1 MGFQMRYLVA
11 AGVLGAAMM
20 ALSSCATLSEEQCQV
35 VDWQQLGESDGTRGF
50 PVTYV
55 GQHQEACTKHG
66 ISVDAA
72 SWQTGWQRGIRTYCT
87 PANGLNVGRTGG
99 INRNA
104 CPADMALAFNEAY
117 TVGRRVHDA
126 RSERDSAQQ
135 EIDRLIRELSA
146 ATAEEDRRRIQLEI
160 ELERNRLSS
169 AQGDVFSAERAA
181 DLYQFRAAQAQ

>member
-1 MGFQMRYLVA
+1 MRYVVA

-35 VDWQQLGESDGTRGF
+35 VDWQQLGETDGARGF
-50 PVTYV
+50 PAAYV
-55 GQHQEACTKHG
+55 GEHQEACTKFG

-72 SWQTGWQRGIRTYCT
+72 SWQTGWERGIRSYCR
-87 PANGLNVGRTGG
+87 PANGINVGRTGG
-99 INRNA
+99 TNRNA

-126 RSERDSAQQ
+126 RSDRDEVQRK
-135 EIDRLIRELSA
+135 IDQLIRDLSA
-146 ATAEEDRRRIQLEI
+146 ATTEEDRRRIQLDI

-169 AQGDVFSAERAA
+169 AQSAVFSAEREA
-181 DLYQFRAAQAQ
+181 DRYQFSTAQAQ

>member
-1 MGFQMRYLVA
+1 MRYLVA
-11 AGVLGAAMM
+11 AGVFGVAMM
-20 ALSSCATLSEEQCQV
+20 ALSSCATLNEEQCQV

-72 SWQTGWQRGIRTYCT
+72 SWQTGWDRGIRTYCT
-87 PANGLNVGRTGG
+87 PANGLNVGRSGG

-104 CPADMALAFNEAY
+104 CPADMALAFNEAH

-126 RSERDSAQQ
+126 RTDRDEAQRK
-135 EIDRLIRELSA
+135 IDQLIRDLAA
-146 ATAEEDRRRIQLEI
+146 ATTDEDRRRIQLEI

-169 AQGDVFSAERAA
+169 AQSAVFSAEREA
-181 DLYQFRAAQAQ
+181 DLYQFRTAQAQ

>member
-1 MGFQMRYLVA
+1 MRYVVA

-20 ALSSCATLSEEQCQV
+20 ALSSCATLNEEQCQV

-72 SWQTGWQRGIRTYCT
+72 SWQTGWERGIRTYCT

-99 INRNA
+99 TNRNA

-117 TVGRRVHDA
+117 TVGRRVYNA
-126 RSERDSAQQ
+126 RSNRDSAQR
-135 EIDRLIRELSA
+135 EIDQLIRDLSA
-146 ATAEEDRRRIQLEI
+146 ATTDEDRRRIQLEI
-160 ELERNRLSS
+160 ELERNQLSL
-169 AQGDVFSAERAA
+169 AQGRVFSAEREA
-181 DLYQFRAAQAQ
+181 DLYQFRLTQAQ